1 MKDGDVKSLELTASR
16 YVAFFANK
24 LKERMKM
31 VNVFTAEKKRLKIF
45 D

>member
-31 VNVFTAEKKRLKIF
+31 VNVFTAEKKKVENI
-45 D
+45 